1 MALIRYSTPF
11 RAISRPVN
19 RILETSFRGS
29 GVGRPLTV
37 EPYGMIRAWHPL
49 SERISFA
56 VCSLLHTTISEDW
69 SAHRSTG
76 RTQALRRA
84 SANSAP

>member
-1 MALIRYSTPF
+1 
-11 RAISRPVN
+11 
-19 RILETSFRGS
+19 
-29 GVGRPLTV
+29 
-37 EPYGMIRAWHPL
+37 MIRAWHPL